1 MLVLTRKTDET
12 IKNGDDV
19 EITVIRVRGN
29 SVRIGIKAPKEIR
42 VTRGE
47 LDSKPHQHIADAPKK
62 TDQPLGHRE
71 SITTGKSQSPERPL
85 DKQANDKQANDK
97 QANDKRANDK
107 RANDKMKRVNRIAAY
122 SENQASAPS
131 RIIIGRTTHD
141 PQQPLLARGP
151 LSDFLQNL

>member
-12 IKNGDDV
+12 IKIGDDV

-47 LDSKPHQHIADAPKK
+47 LDSKPHQHIADATNK

-85 DKQANDKQANDK
+85 DKQ
-97 QANDKRANDK
+97 ANDK

>member
-12 IKNGDDV
+12 IKIGDDV

-47 LDSKPHQHIADAPKK
+47 LDSKPHQHIADAPNK

-85 DKQANDKQANDK
+85 DKQANDK
-97 QANDKRANDK
+97 
-107 RANDKMKRVNRIAAY
+107 MKRVNRIAAY
-122 SENQASAPS
+122 SKNQASAPS

>member
-12 IKNGDDV
+12 IKIGEDV

-47 LDSKPHQHIADAPKK
+47 LDSKPRRPISDASIK
-62 TDQPLGHRE
+62 TDQPPEHRDPISTVE
-71 SITTGKSQSPERPL
+71 TQSPERPL
-85 DKQANDKQANDK
+85 A
-97 QANDKRANDK
+97 KRD
-107 RANDKMKRVNRIAAY
+107 NDKMKRVNRIAAY
-122 SENQASAPS
+122 SDNQGKAPS
-131 RIIIGRTTHD
+131 RIIMGRTIRD